1 MSMKSIIGI
10 IAILIA
16 ALVMSATLYVV
27 PEYKKGVVLRFGK
40 LQEIRPEVG
49 LNWKLPFSDEV
60 RLFDSRILTL
70 DAPPENYFTIQNK
83 RLVVDSYAK
92 WQVSDAELYY
102 TSTGGN
108 IDVAGR
114 RLAVRISDGLR
125 NEFGKRTLHEVV
137 SGERDE
143 LMASLVETIN
153 QTVGSELGVKVV
165 DIRVKRIDLPNEV
178 RNSVYDRMR
187 AGREKEARE
196 YRSKGKEQ
204 AEIIRA
210 DADRQRTVI
219 EAEAY
224 RDAELLRGEG
234 DAKATALYASA
245 YSRDPEFYSFVRS
258 LQAYKSTFQNK
269 GDIML
274 VDPDS
279 DFFRYLKN
287 SQGQSPQGAS
297 ALSN

>member
-1 MSMKSIIGI
+1 MSMKNIIGI
-10 IAILIA
+10 IVAIIA
-16 ALVMSATLYVV
+16 ALLISATLYVV

-70 DAPPENYFTIQNK
+70 DAPAENYFTIQNK

-153 QTVGSELGVKVV
+153 QTVGSELGVKVI

-187 AGREKEARE
+187 AAREKEARE

-258 LQAYKSTFQNK
+258 LQAYKATFQNK
-269 GDIML
+269 GDVML

-287 SQGQSPQGAS
+287 SEGESSSGAS
-297 ALSN
+297 N

>member
-1 MSMKSIIGI
+1 MSTKNILTLGVIALVII
-10 IAILIA
+10 IASL
-16 ALVMSATLYVV
+16 SLYIV
-27 PEYKKGVVLRFGK
+27 PEYNKAVVLRFGK
-40 LQEIRPEVG
+40 LQEVRPEIG
-49 LNWKLPFSDEV
+49 LNFKLPFADDV
-60 RLFDSRILTL
+60 RQFDARILTV
-70 DAPPENYFTIQNK
+70 DAPPENYFTVQNK

-92 WQVSDAELYY
+92 WRVSDAALYY
-102 TSTGGN
+102 TSTGGLVS
-108 IDVAGR
+108 VASR
-114 RLAVRISDGLR
+114 RLSVRISDGLR

-143 LMASLVETIN
+143 LMSSLVETMN
-153 QTVGSELGVKVV
+153 KTVGEELGVEVV
-165 DIRVKRIDLPNEV
+165 DIRVKRIDLPDEV

-234 DAKATALYASA
+234 DAKAAALYADA
-245 YSRDPEFYSFVRS
+245 FKKDPEFYSFVRS
-258 LQAYKSTFQNK
+258 LNAYKITFQNK

-274 VDPDS
+274 VDPES
-279 DFFRYLKN
+279 DFFRYLKD
-287 SQGQSPQGAS
+287 SGGTSGAS
-297 ALSN
+297 AAN

>member
-1 MSMKSIIGI
+1 MSTKGIIGI
-10 IAILIA
+10 VVGVIAL
-16 ALVMSATLYVV
+16 LVINSSVYVL
-27 PEYKKGVVLRFGK
+27 PEYKKAVVLRFGK
-40 LQEIRPEVG
+40 LQPVHPEVG
-49 LNWKLPFSDEV
+49 LNFKLPFSDEV
-60 RLFDSRILTL
+60 RYFDSRILTL
-70 DAPPENYFTIQNK
+70 DAPPENYFTVQNK

-92 WQVSDAELYY
+92 WRVSDAALYY
-102 TSTGGN
+102 TSTGGIEN
-108 IDVAGR
+108 IADR

-125 NEFGKRTLHEVV
+125 NEFGKRTLHEAV

-143 LMASLVETIN
+143 LMASLVKTIN
-153 QTVGSELGVKVV
+153 LTVGQELGVEVV
-165 DIRVKRIDLPNEV
+165 DIRVKRIDLPDEV

-234 DAKATALYASA
+234 DAKATNLYASA
-245 YSRDPEFYSFVRS
+245 YSKDPEFYSFVRS
-258 LQAYKSTFQNK
+258 LQAYKATFQNK

-274 VDPDS
+274 IDPDS
-279 DFFRYLKN
+279 DFFRYLK
-287 SQGQSPQGAS
+287 SSKGDFDAGA
-297 ALSN
+297 AR